1 MRKLLEVMDVII
13 ALMMVMVSWVYVY
26 VQTHQIMCIKHVL
39 HFCILIQL
47 QWSCQKKKKNF
58 LWKEG
63 KK

>member
-47 QWSCQKKKKNF
+47 Q
-58 LWKEG
+58 
-63 KK
+63 